1 MSRELEQFTS
11 SESTHYVGR
20 SFNNVMTMIDGN
32 EWEKL
37 FNFWYNSW
45 LEIVKE
51 LYTETG
57 IDNEFMLADAPL
69 FLEHGVVNGVLS
81 YPEYYEIMSLTK
93 ISQKRNLLPTFTK
106 NYDYY
111 KLSKVIEDKY
121 DYHNDKTVL

>member
-1 MSRELEQFTS
+1 MSRDLEQFTS
-11 SESTHYVGR
+11 AESTHYVGR
-20 SFNNVMTMIDGN
+20 SFNKVIAMIDGN

-37 FNFWYNSW
+37 FDFSYNSW
-45 LEIVKE
+45 LQIVKE

-81 YPEYYEIMSLTK
+81 YPEYYEIISLTK
-93 ISQKRNLLPTFTK
+93 ISEKRNLLPTFTK

-111 KLSKVIEDKY
+111 KLNKVIEEKY
-121 DYHNDKTVL
+121 DYHTDKTVL